1 MYVKHVTSEEGPF
14 LVHLDHNLNKLCE
27 GPIDDAPY
35 QYPGSKPCVF
45 RQEDFLSF
53 PNKNTRKTG
62 HVPLKPCF

>member
-1 MYVKHVTSEEGPF
+1 MG
-14 LVHLDHNLNKLCE
+14 HLGHNLNKLCK

-35 QYPGSKPCVF
+35 QYPGSKPCDF

-62 HVPLKPCF
+62 HTPLKPCF